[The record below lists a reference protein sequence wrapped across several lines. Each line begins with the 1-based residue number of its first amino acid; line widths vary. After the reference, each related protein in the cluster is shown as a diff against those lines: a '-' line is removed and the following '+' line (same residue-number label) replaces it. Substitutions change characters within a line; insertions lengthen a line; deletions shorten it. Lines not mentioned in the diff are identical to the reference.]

1 MIIIVTGVSG
11 SGKTTLG
18 TQLSKKLRLP
28 FFDADDFHPK
38 ANVEKMTQGIPLT
51 DHDRQPWLEHLADNI
66 KVWESSGGGI
76 LACSA
81 LREHY
86 RQILQVVP
94 NIVWLHLIGNKDILT
109 ERLSLRK
116 GHYMNPGLL
125 DSQLETW
132 EEAEYGHRI
141 DISKTP
147 EEMVAEIL
155 KIEEIK
161 MPSLHFGVIGMGV
174 MGKSLAL
181 NLADNGI
188 PTAVYNRHVEG
199 KEEKIASTFAAEN
212 SDLPLLKGFDGLEEF
227 ISSLEKPKKILLM
240 IPAGN
245 AIDMQIAQLLPM
257 LEPGDIII
265 AGGNSFFA
273 DSQRRFAELDAKG
286 FHFIPMGVS
295 GGEEGARKGPS
306 LMPSGNQEAYD
317 LVSPYLKKIAAKDN
331 NGAPCVSFIGNSGA
345 GHFIKMVHN
354 SIEYGEMQTLA
365 ETVHLMKYG
374 LKLSYPEISRTLKS
388 WTNEGLKSYL
398 LEITADILLAK
409 EGKNFLLDQVLDKA
423 GQKGT
428 GSWSLTT
435 ALKYNVAYSPLSEA
449 VTARMLSGNKD
460 EREELA
466 TFFGHRFG
474 AFGEDKVILIE
485 KIKNAYAL
493 TRIINHE
500 VGFDLMNQVSL
511 TENWNLNMSEI
522 SRIWTNGC
530 IIRSTLMENMVA
542 LYKENSSLL
551 KAKQMKTKIKEL
563 RYDLSYIVGLGLQHN
578 YALPTMSAAINYYY
592 GRITSDSS
600 ANLIQAQRDYFGA
613 HTYQRKDD
621 PNGPFHHSDWKGS
634 IPKGGSME
642 IGY

>member
-18 TQLSKKLRLP
+18 SQLAKKLRLP
-28 FFDADDFHPK
+28 FFDADDFHPT

-51 DHDRQPWLEHLADNI
+51 DHDRQPWLEHLAERI
-66 KVWESSGGGI
+66 QQWESEGGGI

-81 LREHY
+81 LREQY

-94 NIVWLHLIGNKDILT
+94 TIIWLHLKGQKELIT

-132 EEAEYGHRI
+132 EEPGYGIHI
-141 DISKTP
+141 DISKSP
-147 EEMVAEIL
+147 EEMVENIL
-155 KIEEIK
+155 KMEEIVNNQ
-161 MPSLHFGVIGMGV
+161 SHFGVIGMGV

-181 NLADNGI
+181 NLAENGI
-188 PTAVYNRHVEG
+188 PTAVYNRHVDLL
-199 KEEKIASTFAAEN
+199 EEKIASTFVADN
-212 SDLPLLKGFDGLEEF
+212 SDFPLLKGFDQLEEF
-227 ISSLEKPKKILLM
+227 IASLEKPKKILLM
-240 IPAGN
+240 IPAGA

-257 LEPGDIII
+257 LAPGDIII
-265 AGGNSFFA
+265 DGGNSFFE
-273 DSQRRFAELDAKG
+273 DSKRRYEELNAKG

-306 LMPSGNQEAYD
+306 LMPSGNQEAYNM
-317 LVSPYLKKIAAKDN
+317 VSPYLKKIAAKDK
-331 NGAPCVSFIGNSGA
+331 NGAPCVSFIGKSGA

-374 LKLSYPEISRTLKS
+374 LKLSYPEISRILKS

-428 GSWSLTT
+428 GSWSLNT

-466 TFFGHRFG
+466 TFFTHRFG

-500 VGFDLMNQVSL
+500 VGFELMNQVSE
-511 TENWNLNMSEI
+511 TEKWNLNMSEI

-530 IIRSTLMENMVA
+530 IIRSTLMENLVA

-551 KAKQMKTKIKEL
+551 KAKSMRTKIKEL
-563 RYDLSYIVGLGLQHN
+563 RHDLSYIVGLGLQHN
-578 YALPTMSAAINYYY
+578 FALPVMSAAINYFY
-592 GRITSDSS
+592 GRITADSP

-634 IPKGGSME
+634 IGKG
-642 IGY
+642 